1 MALCP
6 GLPGRPVPEETFT
19 HSRPS
24 WSSDIPYQLPPSSTI
39 YTVFLVQ
46 FTCLTFLFHN
56 LFPGPVWSSSW
67 SGALYFILHAFLHPI
82 IISFRSTC
90 PYHRSQ
96 FCCNTN
102 VMSSIPNLYL
112 SSLLG
117 NLSFSLTPHIHLTI
131 LISACRSATTF
142 SFLTAH
148 VSLPCNTLLHTR
160 LTAVQTSSHNQHLV
174 CLSTTTKCGISILP
188 HRQDKRQ

>member
-1 MALCP
+1 MSLCP

-82 IISFRSTC
+82 IISFCSTC
-90 PYHRSQ
+90 PYHRSK

-117 NLSFSLTPHIHLTI
+117 NLSFSLIPHIHLTI
-131 LISACRSATTF
+131 LIPPDHSHLCLQKCHHVFFPYSPCLTSMQHTASHTTDCCTN
-142 SFLTAH
+142 FL
-148 VSLPCNTLLHTR
+148 S
-160 LTAVQTSSHNQHLV
+160 
-174 CLSTTTKCGISILP
+174 
-188 HRQDKRQ
+188 